1 MNLMYKKIKCVGGP
15 CFYVEYGEGNEETI
29 LLLHGYSDS
38 AKTFEPLKEY
48 LSSKYRVIIP
58 DLPMIRR
65 KGINYDLQG
74 LSAFVNEVV
83 VKIGLRKF
91 ILCGFSFGG
100 LVAADYAYWYPKRV
114 KKLYLLSCVPRF
126 LAPEMIDK
134 LLISVDPRQV
144 PLFIYPLFAFFK
156 GSKLGRALVPKTD
169 RLEESIKHIRL
180 RPFEVLGTLYD
191 VMWHNIVGGTW
202 RERVRK
208 FNKMPMPKAV
218 VLFKD
223 DNLVSYEKYA
233 GKLRR
238 SGVNVIS
245 FDKGGHGETKE
256 YWENLK
262 TLF

>member
-1 MNLMYKKIKCVGGP
+1 MYKKVNCVGGP
-15 CFYVEYGEGNEETI
+15 CYYVEYGEKSKNVI
-29 LLLHGYSDS
+29 LFLHGYSDS
-38 AKTFEPLKEY
+38 AKTFEPLKNY
-48 LSSKYRVIIP
+48 LGSKYRVIIP

-65 KGINYDLQG
+65 KGVSYDLQG
-74 LSAFVNEVV
+74 LSTFINEAV
-83 VKIGLRKF
+83 VKIGLKKF

-100 LVAADYAYWYPKRV
+100 LVAADYAYWHPKRV
-114 KKLYLLSCVPRF
+114 KKLLLLSSVPQF

-134 LLISVDPRQV
+134 LLISIVPHEIPR
-144 PLFIYPLFAFFK
+144 FIYPLLAFLK
-156 GSKLGRALVPKTD
+156 ASKLGRAVVPKTD
-169 RLEESIKHIRL
+169 RLEESIKNISL
-180 RPFEVLGTLYD
+180 RPFAVFGTLYD
-191 VMWHNIVGGTW
+191 VLWHNIVGGTW

-223 DNLVSYEKYA
+223 DNLVSYKKYA
-233 GKLRR
+233 TKLKR
-238 SGVNVIS
+238 SGVKVIS

>member
-1 MNLMYKKIKCVGGP
+1 MSLTYQKVKCVGGP
-15 CFYVEYGEGNEETI
+15 CYFVEYGGGNAETI

-38 AKTFEPLKEY
+38 AKTFEPLREY
-48 LSSKYRVIIP
+48 LGSKYRVIIP

-65 KGINYDLQG
+65 KGINYDLRG
-74 LSAFVNEVV
+74 LSSFVHEVAV
-83 VKIGLRKF
+83 NLNLTKF

-114 KKLYLLSCVPRF
+114 KKLFLLSCVPRF
-126 LAPEMIDK
+126 LAPEMLDK
-134 LLISVDPRQV
+134 LLTSVGPRQV
-144 PLFIYPLFAFFK
+144 PLFIYPAFAAFK
-156 GSKLGRALVPKTD
+156 GSKLGRALVPKTE

-180 RPFEVLGTLYD
+180 RPFEILGTFYD

-223 DNLVSYEKYA
+223 DSLVSYKKYA
-233 GKLRR
+233 EKLRR

-245 FDKGGHGETKE
+245 FDKGGHGETRQ